1 MIRSH
6 ALPLAGLLL
15 ALLSTPVSA
24 ARLSGTVSTPSNQ
37 PVADARIVLDGP
49 TGPVATTRTTASGTF
64 TIEAPD
70 GEYTLRVVADGFTA
84 APQPVT
90 LDGARDAT
98 ARITADLA
106 ALAESVVVSAGFV
119 PVTRSGTGTAIT
131 VFDETEIR
139 TRQLESTLDALRSVP
154 GFTLSRSGG
163 RGAVTSIFPRGG
175 ESDFTLVL
183 VDGIRLNDMGGSF
196 DAAHLP
202 AFDLDRVEVV
212 RGPQSALYGSD
223 AVGGVVQLVT
233 RRGGPLRAIGQFE
246 GGSFG
251 TWRANASA
259 AGTTGRLRWGGGAER
274 LTTDG
279 FTGTAPGTGETVGN
293 DDYTRTDGTASLG
306 YQTARLQLTGL
317 VRAGRNERGV
327 PGPYGSDPND
337 TYSGVDLVSRGENET
352 MAAGASA
359 SYTVRPSVQVR
370 GSVSWADR
378 DSTYLSIYSPDDP
391 SSSGNRMVT
400 GRGQVDAAWAGV
412 SFSAGGEWQDE
423 RASSSFI
430 TGLADEEIPVDRR
443 QVGAFGEAR
452 VELGRLS
459 LQGGL
464 RFEQV
469 VRAAIDGNRSVF
481 SPRPSFA
488 EDSVSVVNPRV
499 SASWRLLG
507 DASRWVRV
515 HGNAGTGMRA
525 PGAFEIAFTDNP
537 ELKPERTLSVDAGA
551 EAGFLD
557 GRLIVDALY
566 FRNAYDDLIVTV
578 NRIPGTTSYRS
589 DNISNARAQ
598 GLEASVAVRPMAAL
612 TVRGG
617 VTSQRT
623 RILANDG
630 RPNAPTPFEVG
641 DALLRR
647 PELAG
652 FADLVVSA
660 GRVSG
665 FFRIDGRGET
675 RDIDPSFGASLG
687 VLDNPGFTT
696 ADLGATVR
704 LLDQIDVFGRV
715 TNLFD
720 RDYEEIFGF
729 PALGRSV
736 IVGVRIAAGR

>member
-24 ARLSGTVSTPSNQ
+24 ARLSGTVSTPSGQ
-37 PVADARIVLDGP
+37 PVADARIVLHGP

-64 TIEAPD
+64 ALDAPD
-70 GEYTLRVVADGFTA
+70 GDYTLRVVADGFTA
-84 APQPVT
+84 APQTVT
-90 LDGARDAT
+90 LAAAREST
-98 ARITADLA
+98 ARITAELA
-106 ALAESVVVSAGFV
+106 ALTESVVVSAGFV
-119 PVTRSGTGTAIT
+119 PVTRSGTGAAVT
-131 VFDETEIR
+131 VVDETEIR
-139 TRQLESTLDALRSVP
+139 ARQLESTLDALRSVP

-175 ESDFTLVL
+175 ESDFTLLL

-202 AFDLDRVEVV
+202 TFDLDRVEVV
-212 RGPQSALYGSD
+212 RGPQSALYGTD

-233 RRGGPLRAIGQFE
+233 RRGGPLRATGQFE
-246 GGSFG
+246 VGSFG
-251 TWRANASA
+251 TRRANASA
-259 AGTTGRLRWGGGAER
+259 AGTTGALRWGGGVER
-274 LTTDG
+274 LTSDG
-279 FTGTAPGTGETVGN
+279 FTGTAPGTGEIVGN

-306 YQTARLQLTGL
+306 YQTARLQLSGL
-317 VRAGRNERGV
+317 VRVGRNDRGV
-327 PGPYGSDPND
+327 PGPYGSDPNG
-337 TYSGVDLVSRGENET
+337 TFSGVDLVSRGDNDT
-352 MAAGASA
+352 AAAGASV
-359 SYTVRPSVQVR
+359 SYALRPTTQVR

-378 DSTYLSIYSPDDP
+378 DSTFLSLYAPDDP
-391 SSSGNRMVT
+391 SRSGNRMLA
-400 GRGQVDAAWAGV
+400 GRGQIDAAWSRV
-412 SFSAGGEWQDE
+412 SFSAGGEWKGE

-430 TGLADEEIPVDRR
+430 TGLADEAIPVERR
-443 QVGAFGEAR
+443 QLGAFGEAR

-469 VRAAIDGNRSVF
+469 VRAAIDGNRSEF

-488 EDSVSVVNPRV
+488 EDSVSAVNPRV
-499 SASWRLLG
+499 SASLRLLG
-507 DASRWVRV
+507 DASRWLRV

-525 PGAFEIAFTDNP
+525 PDAFEIAFTDNP
-537 ELKPERTLSVDAGA
+537 GLKPERTLSLDAGA
-551 EAGFLD
+551 EAGFFD
-557 GRLIVDALY
+557 GRLVVDALY

-598 GLEASVAVRPMAAL
+598 GLEASVAVRPTAAITL
-612 TVRGG
+612 RGG
-617 VTSQRT
+617 LTSQRT

-630 RPNAPTPFEVG
+630 RPDAPAPFEVG

-687 VLDNPGFTT
+687 ILDNPGFTT
-696 ADLGATVR
+696 ADLGGTVR
-704 LLDQIDVFGRV
+704 VFRHLDVFGRV

-720 RDYEEIFGF
+720 RDFEEILGF

-736 IVGVRIAAGR
+736 VVGVRVAAGR

>member
-24 ARLSGTVSTPSNQ
+24 ARLSGTVSTPAGQ
-37 PVADARIVLDGP
+37 PIADARVVLEGP
-49 TGPVATTRTTASGTF
+49 TGPIATTRTTSSGAF
-64 TIEAPD
+64 ALDAPD
-70 GEYTLRVVADGFTA
+70 GTYTLRLVADGFS
-84 APQPVT
+84 APAQQVS
-90 LDGARDAT
+90 LSNDREAT
-98 ARITADLA
+98 ANVSAEVA
-106 ALAESVVVSAGFV
+106 AVTESVVVSAGVV
-119 PVTRSGTGTAIT
+119 PVTRSGTGAALT

-139 TRQLESTLDALRSVP
+139 ARQLESTLDALRSVP

-163 RGAVTSIFPRGG
+163 RGGVTSIFPRGG

-202 AFDLDRVEVV
+202 SFDLDRVEVV

-233 RRGGPLRAIGQFE
+233 RRGGPMRGNALFE

-251 TWRANASA
+251 TWRANAAA
-259 AGTTGRLRWGGGAER
+259 AGSSGRLQWGGGVER
-274 LTTDG
+274 LSSDG

-293 DDYTRTDGTASLG
+293 DDYTRTDATGSVGYGTD
-306 YQTARLQLTGL
+306 RLQLTGL
-317 VRAGRNERGV
+317 LRVGRNDRGN

-337 TYSGVDLVSRGENET
+337 TYGGVDLVSRGENET
-352 MAAGASA
+352 TAAGGSVT
-359 SYTVRPSVQVR
+359 YRLRPTAQVR
-370 GSVSWADR
+370 GSVAWADR
-378 DSTYLSIYSPDDP
+378 DSTFISVFSPDDP
-391 SSSGNRMVT
+391 STSGNRMLS
-400 GRGQVDAAWAGV
+400 GRGAVDAAWSGV
-412 SFSAGGEWQDE
+412 SFSAGGEFQDE
-423 RASSSFI
+423 RASSTFI
-430 TGLADEEIPVDRR
+430 TGLQDQELPVERR
-443 QVGAFGEAR
+443 QIGAFGEAR
-452 VELGRLS
+452 IETGRLA
-459 LQGGL
+459 LQAGL
-464 RFEQV
+464 RFEHV
-469 VRAAIDGNRSVF
+469 ARAAIEGNQSVF
-481 SPRPSFA
+481 SPRPTFA
-488 EDSVSVVNPRV
+488 EDTVSVVNPRV
-499 SASWRLLG
+499 SASWRAFGSDSQWLRL
-507 DASRWVRV
+507 

-537 ELKPERTLSVDAGA
+537 GLKPERTLSLDAGA
-551 EAGFLD
+551 EAGWLG
-557 GRLIVDALY
+557 GRLVVDALY

-598 GLEASVAVRPMAAL
+598 GAEISVAVRPTSAL

-617 VTSQRT
+617 LTAQRT

-630 RPNAPTPFEVG
+630 RPDAPNPFQVG

-652 FADLVVSA
+652 FADLVFSS

-665 FFRIDGRGET
+665 FFRVDGRGEA

-687 VLDNPGFTT
+687 ILDNSGFTT
-696 ADLGATVR
+696 ADLGASVR
-704 LLDQIDVFGRV
+704 LLDQVDVFGRV

-720 RDYEEIFGF
+720 RSYEEIFGF

-736 IVGVRIAAGR
+736 IVGVRVAAGR